1 MIINPGPLIK
11 GLSGV
16 KGGTQFFQILN
27 IVSKWFTSWIR
38 CWALLQFELNLWIFV
53 FNLYF
58 WFLFQRALKNTS
70 ASTGTLPRSWLWKI
84 QLQGDRGNFVLSS
97 LIHFRK
103 LNSTDSFQK
112 THICRTDVVWK
123 ESESFFSSKNYII
136 IILPVRLV
144 RFYVASQT
152 TNSLN

>member
-1 MIINPGPLIK
+1 MIISPGPLIK

-38 CWALLQFELNLWIFV
+38 CRALLQNLWIFV
-53 FNLYF
+53 FNLY
-58 WFLFQRALKNTS
+58 FLFQRALKNTS

-97 LIHFRK
+97 LINFRK

-144 RFYVASQT
+144 CFYVASQT

>member
-38 CWALLQFELNLWIFV
+38 CRALLQNLWIFV
-53 FNLYF
+53 FNLY
-58 WFLFQRALKNTS
+58 FLFQRALKNTS

-97 LIHFRK
+97 QINFRK
-103 LNSTDSFQK
+103 LNSADSFQK

-123 ESESFFSSKNYII
+123 ESESFFFVKELYYYY
-136 IILPVRLV
+136 L
-144 RFYVASQT
+144 AC
-152 TNSLN
+152 